1 MYPASGGN
9 QAGRQTPYRRV
20 LVGWDASPDSVAA
33 LRAAAALTVTAAQ
46 GCVVAMAVLAEAR
59 GPELGDEIGSPVGRV
74 RTVFESARASLDL
87 PAEAVISLYTEE
99 GSHPAR
105 SLCEYAH
112 MHGFDL
118 VVLGRHG
125 NGGILHPKL
134 GHVAHGVARASEV
147 PVLLVSAPTGFG
159 GLR

>member
-1 MYPASGGN
+1 MTSVSGASN
-9 QAGRQTPYRRV
+9 GRRQMPYRRV
-20 LVGWDASPDSVAA
+20 LVGWDASPDSVMA
-33 LRAAAALTVTAAQ
+33 LRAAAALAATASQ

-59 GPELGDEIGSPVGRV
+59 GPDRGDEVSSPIRRV
-74 RTVFESARASLDL
+74 HAVFESARASLEF
-87 PAEAVISLYTEE
+87 PAAMISLHTEE

-112 MHGFDL
+112 LHGFDL

-134 GHVAHGVARASEV
+134 GHIAHAVAKASEV
-147 PVLLVSAPTGFG
+147 PVLLVSTPAGFDG
-159 GLR
+159 PH